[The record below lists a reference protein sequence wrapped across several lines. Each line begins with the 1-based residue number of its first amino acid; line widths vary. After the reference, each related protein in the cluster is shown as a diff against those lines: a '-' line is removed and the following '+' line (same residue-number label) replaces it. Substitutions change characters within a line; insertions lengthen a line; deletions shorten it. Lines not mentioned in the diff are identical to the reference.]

1 MRRHGWPHV
10 LSHPKLLSDSHA
22 AGGAGLEMFVGP
34 DGSGL
39 PMHHHGAVW
48 NALLWGRKLWALL
61 PPSRAAFA
69 PAVRVTF
76 TRTLTL
82 TLTRT

>member
-1 MRRHGWPHV
+1 
-10 LSHPKLLSDSHA
+10 
-22 AGGAGLEMFVGP
+22 
-34 DGSGL
+34 
-39 PMHHHGAVW
+39 MHHHGAVW

-82 TLTRT
+82 TPGVTYLTLTLTPTLTLTLP